1 MTELN
6 IWLIARYENLPS
18 GYILAGEV
26 FFFAVIY
33 ITIVFSLMIKLADTI
48 WLIDAY
54 IKLN

>member
-1 MTELN
+1 MIKLN
-6 IWLIARYENLPS
+6 IWLIAYYENLPG

-26 FFFAVIY
+26 CFFAVIY
-33 ITIVFSLMIKLADTI
+33 IRIVFSLMIKTADTI